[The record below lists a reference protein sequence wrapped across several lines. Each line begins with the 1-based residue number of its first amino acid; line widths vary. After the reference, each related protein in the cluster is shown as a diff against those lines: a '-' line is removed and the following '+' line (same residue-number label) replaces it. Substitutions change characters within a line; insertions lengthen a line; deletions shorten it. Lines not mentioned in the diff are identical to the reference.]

1 MILLSMIFCHII
13 DDYYL
18 QGWLAS
24 AKQKQYW
31 KNLSNYSDKY
41 KYDYIVALFMHSLSW
56 SFMIMLP
63 LSIIYK
69 FNVPTIFFVAYFI
82 NVFIHAFVDN
92 AKANWMKINLIQDQL
107 IHIVQIILT
116 WLFLIVL

>member
-41 KYDYIVALFMHSLSW
+41 KYYYIVALFMHSLSW

>member
-41 KYDYIVALFMHSLSW
+41 KYDYVVALFMHSLSW

-116 WLFLIVL
+116 WLFLIVV